1 MISDVLYIWHA
12 NSQRIV
18 PSFPPNLGPSGP
30 KTSWKQQFLRE
41 LEHTYGSYMF
51 PAFFIRPRLVSPP
64 PENGQRTWRIVVDV
78 GVVEKRR
85 RKNGEDLECG
95 EQIDWP
101 WVDRWAKWW
110 HNPAWKYIQDM
121 CSKYTKSDFEIG
133 LVQFFKD
140 DRTDSYIVFIYWFY
154 LYLNLMIP
162 TCIWCIR
169 LPWTLH
175 LQKVPVEH
183 GFCLKQNFPEQDA
196 CYNIV
201 RHFRPLD
208 KTF

>member
-1 MISDVLYIWHA
+1 MCYIFGTQTLKELSHHFFQTEAPRALRLLESNNYLGNLNIHMVPTCFLLFSSGHA
-12 NSQRIV
+12 LFH
-18 PSFPPNLGPSGP
+18 P
-30 KTSWKQQFLRE
+30 
-41 LEHTYGSYMF
+41 
-51 PAFFIRPRLVSPP
+51 PP

-121 CSKYTKSDFEIG
+121 FSKYTKSDFEIG

-140 DRTDSYIVFIYWFY
+140 DCTDLYFLLFILEFNDAK
-154 LYLNLMIP
+154 LHMMHMFTLNIAP
-162 TCIWCIR
+162 TKSSC
-169 LPWTLH
+169 WTC
-175 LQKVPVEH
+175 
-183 GFCLKQNFPEQDA
+183 FFLKQNFLNKMRA
-196 CYNIV
+196 II
-201 RHFRPLD
+201 
-208 KTF
+208 

>member
-1 MISDVLYIWHA
+1 
-12 NSQRIV
+12 
-18 PSFPPNLGPSGP
+18 
-30 KTSWKQQFLRE
+30 
-41 LEHTYGSYMF
+41 MF
-51 PAFFIRPRLVSPP
+51 PAFFIRPRLVSPPP

-121 CSKYTKSDFEIG
+121 FSKYTKSDFEIG

-140 DRTDSYIVFIYWFY
+140 DCTDLYFLLFILEFNDTK
-154 LYLNLMIP
+154 LHMMHTFTLNIAP
-162 TCIWCIR
+162 TKSSC
-169 LPWTLH
+169 WT
-175 LQKVPVEH
+175 
-183 GFCLKQNFPEQDA
+183 FFFWN
-196 CYNIV
+196 
-201 RHFRPLD
+201 
-208 KTF
+208 KTSWTRCVL